1 MDIEK
6 DNIEFLQVDELMD
19 SLIPIIEIS
28 SQDRKNESSPLIE
41 RFLLNSELGWHG

>member
-28 SQDRKNESSPLIE
+28 SQDREMNRVHL
-41 RFLLNSELGWHG
+41 